1 REARDHFY
9 SGSNDVRL
17 DGGKAIAG
25 PGHSGVHRVPG
36 IMNGTESEA
45 EPGIEIVV
53 ETDQIFAPVRILRN
67 GCGENGLGARATVGR
82 RNHGQ
87 QRLRVRINEGN
98 LAVGVVT
105 PRVGIVRTVGG
116 IGVYGRTLVA
126 EIPLAIGRRRHEV
139 IKVVG
144 NILAAPVF
152 DREKKGAVLPDRPA
166 NTEAV
171 VVFLVTRL

>member
-1 REARDHFY
+1 
-9 SGSNDVRL
+9 
-17 DGGKAIAG
+17 
-25 PGHSGVHRVPG
+25 
-36 IMNGTESEA
+36 
-45 EPGIEIVV
+45 
-53 ETDQIFAPVRILRN
+53 
-67 GCGENGLGARATVGR
+67 
-82 RNHGQ
+82 
-87 QRLRVRINEGN
+87 
-98 LAVGVVT
+98 T

-152 DREKKGAVLPDRPA
+152 EPEKKGAVLPDRPA

-171 VVFLVTRL
+171 VVFLVTRLGSSGNVKIVVGVEGFVAGELPHRAVELV